1 MPNFLDKERVIK
13 DLELLIK
20 ENYFIYGQVPKMAIA
35 ELLAQYKK
43 EEGIRIIILYDCET
57 NYLVETDASAE
68 EIRKAIDYKNTMLEN
83 DDPAFRSDFEE
94 MQTFLNKKGYHFE
107 GLGYVGKYDHD
118 IEEYYW

>member
-1 MPNFLDKERVIK
+1 MPIFLDKERVIK

-20 ENYFIYGQVPKMAIA
+20 ENYFIYGQVPKMVIA

-57 NYLVETDASAE
+57 NYLVETDAPAE
-68 EIRKAIDYKNTMLEN
+68 EIKKAIDYKNTMLEN

-94 MQTFLNKKGYHFE
+94 MQTFLNEKGYYFE
-107 GLGYVGKYDHD
+107 GLGYIGKYDHD